1 MAVRLC
7 LTLPLSERGG
17 RPKCNCR
24 LRRVNDPASGEGVL
38 SSVVALRDSEVAQK
52 PGNWQ
57 VRRRPRQRKERGDQD
72 PRPPIVV
79 GRHASAPITA
89 IAAKRAPVRAEAEF
103 LNDWLTR
110 ASKRPFSAQDVV
122 GATAICAFYW
132 WRSGRALGLLSS
144 ARPFFCTRDA
154 RALSLREPT
163 LASACSVPSRCSWDG
178 GVGAGR
184 PMPSPCAS
192 ATHARWRRCGCAFRS
207 QGCGNLR
214 LACGAARGLETAD
227 PLVLSGLCVGF
238 ERRILDLIIAS
249 ARPVRRPARQFPSIK
264 CGL

>member
-1 MAVRLC
+1 LAVRLC

-122 GATAICAFYW
+122 GATGT
-132 WRSGRALGLLSS
+132 RTNQ
-144 ARPFFCTRDA
+144 ARPSKRPSASLFIEETRPRDT
-154 RALSLREPT
+154 R
-163 LASACSVPSRCSWDG
+163 PSISMPP
-178 GVGAGR
+178 VGA
-184 PMPSPCAS
+184 MLLQLDVLAVIT
-192 ATHARWRRCGCAFRS
+192 ANHGCTERHRAPAM
-207 QGCGNLR
+207 GKKLR
-214 LACGAARGLETAD
+214 L
-227 PLVLSGLCVGF
+227 P
-238 ERRILDLIIAS
+238 
-249 ARPVRRPARQFPSIK
+249 
-264 CGL
+264 